1 MRHSPARAHYEQ
13 TIAAQTPA
21 EDQPLDRDAANAYEL
36 MLLKLAEDK
45 RRLKDVQSME
55 RKAEVKAQLLPEYL
69 PWIEGV
75 LAGDSGR
82 QDDVLMTVFVWA
94 IDIGQFDLALR
105 IGAYAIAHKLTM
117 PDQYK
122 RDVPCV
128 LAEEIADY
136 ALKQEETAQVALQ
149 PHLFQAL
156 NLTAASDMPDEVKAK
171 LLKAYGYAQR
181 AAGTALNDARLL
193 TNARDALSRALQLH
207 AKSGVKKDIERLDVL
222 IKNSPP
228 AGEAVTTADPAAG

>member
-13 TIAAQTPA
+13 TCAAAQLPDDGSQA
-21 EDQPLDRDAANAYEL
+21 IDRNTANAYEL
-36 MLLKLAEDK
+36 MLYKLAEDK

-69 PWIEGV
+69 PWITGV
-75 LAGDSGR
+75 LEAETGR

-94 IDIGQFDLALR
+94 IDIGNFELALR
-105 IGAYAIAHKLTM
+105 IGGYAIKHGLTM

-128 LAEEIADY
+128 LAEEIAEAAIKADD
-136 ALKQEETAQVALQ
+136 ASRIAMLEAVR
-149 PHLFQAL
+149 QAA
-156 NLTAASDMPDEVKAK
+156 NLTNEIDMPDEVRAK
-171 LLKAYGYAQR
+171 LMKALGYAHR
-181 AAGTALNDARLL
+181 ASGVLRE
-193 TNARDALSRALQLH
+193 ARDCLARALELD
-207 AKSGVKKDIERLDVL
+207 KRVGVKKDIERLDVL

-228 AGEAVTTADPAAG
+228 AEPTGNPAGTAGG

>member
-1 MRHSPARAHYEQ
+1 MRNRICRDHFERHS
-13 TIAAQTPA
+13 AAALGGPA
-21 EDQPLDRDAANAYEL
+21 EGAPDKTAANAYEL
-36 MLLKLAEDK
+36 MLHKLAEDK

-69 PWIEGV
+69 PWITGV
-75 LAGDSGR
+75 LESESGR

-94 IDIGQFDLALR
+94 IDIGNFALALQ
-105 IGAYAIAHKLTM
+105 IGAYAIEHKLTM

-136 ALKQEETAQVALQ
+136 ALKQDEPGLVTLQ
-149 PHLFQAL
+149 PHIAQAIA
-156 NLTAASDMPDEVKAK
+156 LTAAGDMPDEVRAK
-171 LLKAYGYAQR
+171 LLKANGYALR
-181 AAGTALNDARLL
+181 AANQLAE
-193 TNARDALSRALQLH
+193 ARDTLTRALQLH
-207 AKSGVKKDIERLDVL
+207 DKVGVKKDIERLETA

-228 AGEAVTTADPAAG
+228 AVDTEQSAKTEGG

>member
-1 MRHSPARAHYEQ
+1 MRNRVCRDHFQRHS
-13 TIAAQTPA
+13 AAALGGPA
-21 EDQPLDRDAANAYEL
+21 EAAPDKSAANQYEL
-36 MLLKLAEDK
+36 MLYKLAEDK
-45 RRLKDVQSME
+45 RRLKDIKSIE
-55 RKAEVKAQLLPEYL
+55 RKADVKAELLPEYL

-94 IDIGQFDLALR
+94 IDIGQFDQALT

-136 ALKQEETAQVALQ
+136 ALKQDEPGLVAQQ
-149 PHLFQAL
+149 PHIAQAIA
-156 NLTAASDMPDEVKAK
+156 LTADSDMPDEVKAK
-171 LLKAYGYAQR
+171 LLKANGYALR
-181 AAGTALNDARLL
+181 AAGQLVEAKDLL
-193 TNARDALSRALQLH
+193 TRALQLH
-207 AKSGVKKDIERLDVL
+207 DKSGVKKDIERLETA

-228 AGEAVTTADPAAG
+228 AVDAEQSADTAGG

>member
-13 TIAAQTPA
+13 QMAAAQPA
-21 EDQPLDRDAANAYEL
+21 EGSAQPIDQASANAYEL
-36 MLLKLAEDK
+36 MLYKLAEDK
-45 RRLKDVQSME
+45 RRLHDIQSIE

-75 LAGDSGR
+75 LESKSGR

-94 IDIGQFDLALR
+94 IDIGNFDLALR
-105 IGAYAIAHKLTM
+105 IGGYAIQHGLTM

-136 ALKQEETAQVALQ
+136 ALKQNEAGQALQ
-149 PHLFQAL
+149 LAFVLKAIA
-156 NLTAASDMPDEVKAK
+156 LTAERDMPDEVRAK
-171 LLKAYGYAQR
+171 LYKAAGYALR
-181 AAGTALNDARLL
+181 AAGQLSEAREALE
-193 TNARDALSRALQLH
+193 RALALH
-207 AKSGVKKDIERLDVL
+207 GKVGVKKDIERLDVL
-222 IKNSPP
+222 IKNSTAPGQ
-228 AGEAVTTADPAAG
+228 ADKKADPEGT